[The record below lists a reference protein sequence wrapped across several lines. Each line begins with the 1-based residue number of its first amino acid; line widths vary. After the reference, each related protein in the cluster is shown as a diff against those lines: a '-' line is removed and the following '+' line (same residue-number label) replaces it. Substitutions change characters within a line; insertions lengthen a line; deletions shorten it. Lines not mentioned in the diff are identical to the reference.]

1 MEKIMNKK
9 YLPSFKKILIQKKA
23 ELLNKTS
30 NAKRE
35 IGMDLD
41 TTVGDEIDA
50 ANYNSQREM
59 YFELAANDKITLNAI
74 NNALAKIEKGAYGQC
89 ECCGS
94 AIATERLKAIAWTR
108 YCIKCQEEAE
118 NTKK

>member
-35 IGMDLD
+35 VGVDLD
-41 TTVGDEIDA
+41 VTIGDEIDA

-59 YFELAANDKITLNAI
+59 YFELAANDKITLNAV
-74 NNALAKIEKGAYGQC
+74 NNALAKIEKGIYGYC
-89 ECCGS
+89 ECCNG
-94 AIATERLKAIAWTR
+94 IVPTERLKAIPWTR
-108 YCIKCQEEAE
+108 YCIKCQEESE
-118 NTKK
+118 TSKK